1 MEKKTNST
9 NNNNKSS
16 DNLLPFVSICTPTF
30 NRRPFIPYMIK
41 CFTLQTYPKER
52 MEWIIIDDG
61 TDLISDLIAHIP
73 QVKYYAYERKM
84 LLGEKRNL
92 LNDKACGDII
102 IYMDDDDYYPP
113 ERVYHAVQTLL
124 NNPRA
129 MCAGSSIMHIYFKSL
144 DKIYQFGPYG
154 LKHATAATFAFHR
167 SLLKTSKYDNTL
179 ALAEEKSF
187 LNNYSVPFV
196 QLDPFKSILVFAHD
210 HNSVNKEMLLENAHP
225 DYIKETNLKVS
236 DFITDPDI
244 RDFYMNRIGELLK
257 SCDVGRP
264 ESKPEVLKQIQE
276 LKRVRDIELERM
288 KKDNNA
294 TTNTNSVTLKI
305 GDGPPRTLSIKEVV
319 QLLQEQHT
327 HIIHLTELLK
337 GKDMEIDILNRGHPR

>member
-1 MEKKTNST
+1 MEQH
-9 NNNNKSS
+9 NNINNKS
-16 DNLLPFVSICTPTF
+16 LPFVSICTPTF

-41 CFTLQTYPKER
+41 CFSLQTYPKER

-61 TDLISDLIAHIP
+61 TDLISDLVAHIP

-92 LNDKACGDII
+92 LNEKASGDII

-113 ERVYHAVQTLL
+113 ERISHAVETLL
-124 NNPRA
+124 KNPEA
-129 MCAGSSIMHIYFKSL
+129 MCAGSSIMYIYFKSL
-144 DKIYQFGPYG
+144 DKIYKFGPYG
-154 LKHATAATFAFHR
+154 LKHSTAATFAFRR
-167 SLLKTSKYDNTL
+167 SLLKTSKYDNSL

-187 LNNYSVPFV
+187 LNNFSVPFV

-236 DFITDPDI
+236 DFIDDPDI
-244 RDFYMNRIGELLK
+244 IDFYVNRIVTLLK
-257 SCDVGRP
+257 TYEPGRP
-264 ESKPEVLKQIQE
+264 ENKPEVVKQIQE
-276 LKRVRDIELERM
+276 LKRVRKAEIERV
-288 KKDNNA
+288 KKDNSI
-294 TTNTNSVTLKI
+294 NTNNSINANNQGINIKI
-305 GDGPPRTLSIKEVV
+305 GNEPPRTLSIKEVV

-327 HIIHLTELLK
+327 HIIQLTELLK
-337 GKDMEIDILNRGHPR
+337 GKDMEIDILLGKV